1 MQHVLVFST
10 SAPQITLNDEMIGGL
25 LLHAGLPSAAP
36 PATWLAPGQ
45 AAEVPVSQSAAP
57 NIADIAD
64 IAAMRQAG
72 EAMRVDVNLVA
83 GENRRKRLLL
93 ADMDS
98 TIITDESL
106 DEMAALAGLGEAVA
120 AITAR
125 SMNGELDFEAAL
137 DERVAMF
144 AGQPASLFEEILAAT
159 QLTAGARTLVQT
171 MRRHQA
177 QCYLVSGGFTP
188 VADRVAEQCGFH
200 AAHANDMT
208 IHDGVITGTV
218 KKPILG
224 RESKAQILTRYCREH
239 ALAAGD
245 AAAIGD
251 GANDMAVLQAAGM
264 GVAFAGKDVL
274 RAAIDL
280 QLNHTD
286 LTGLLFLQGYRKA
299 DFVSGEAG

>member
-1 MQHVLVFST
+1 MQYVLVFST
-10 SAPQITLNDEMIGGL
+10 SAPQNTLTDDMIGNL
-25 LLHAGLPSAAP
+25 LNRVGLPSATSP
-36 PATWLAPGQ
+36 TDWLAPGQ
-45 AAEVPVSQSAAP
+45 AAEIPLTDGAAP
-57 NIADIAD
+57 VITAL
-64 IAAMRQAG
+64 RQAG
-72 EAMRVDVNLVA
+72 EAVKIDINVVA
-83 GENRRKRLLL
+83 LKNRRKKLLL

-106 DEMAALAGLGEAVA
+106 DEMAALAGLGGAVA
-120 AITAR
+120 SITAR

-144 AGQPASLFEEILAAT
+144 ASQPASLFESILAAT
-159 QLTAGARTLVQT
+159 QLNPGARTLVQT
-171 MRRHQA
+171 MRTHHA
-177 QCYLVSGGFTP
+177 HCYLVSGGFTP
-188 VADRVAEQCGFH
+188 VADRVAERCGFH
-200 AAHANDMT
+200 AAHANNMT
-208 IHDGVITGTV
+208 ISDGVITGTV

-224 RESKAQILTRYCREH
+224 RKTKAQLLAHYCTEH
-239 ALAAGD
+239 SLAASD

-251 GANDMAVLQAAGM
+251 GENDMEVLQAAGM

-299 DFVSGEAG
+299 DFVTGEAG

>member
-10 SAPQITLNDEMIGGL
+10 SAPQNTLTDEMIGDL
-25 LLHAGLPSAAP
+25 LDRVGLPAASSP
-36 PATWLAPGQ
+36 PDWLAPGQ
-45 AAEVPVSQSAAP
+45 AAEIPLADGAAP
-57 NIADIAD
+57 EITAL
-64 IAAMRQAG
+64 RRAG
-72 EAMRVDVNLVA
+72 EAVRIDINVVA
-83 GENRRKRLLL
+83 LENRRKKLLL

-144 AGQPASLFEEILAAT
+144 AGQPASLFESILAAT

-171 MRRHQA
+171 MRTHHA
-177 QCYLVSGGFTP
+177 HCYLVSGGFTP
-188 VADRVAEQCGFH
+188 VADRVAKWCGFH

-208 IHDGVITGTV
+208 ISDGVITGTV
-218 KKPILG
+218 KKPVLG
-224 RESKAQILTRYCREH
+224 RESKAQLLAHYCAEH
-239 ALAAGD
+239 ALAASD

-274 RAAIDL
+274 RAAINL

-299 DFVSGEAG
+299 DFITGEAG

>member
-10 SAPQITLNDEMIGGL
+10 SAPQNTLTDEMIGDL
-25 LLHAGLPSAAP
+25 LDRVGLPATTSP
-36 PATWLAPGQ
+36 PDWLAPGQ
-45 AAEVPVSQSAAP
+45 AAEIPLADGAAP
-57 NIADIAD
+57 GITAL
-64 IAAMRQAG
+64 RRAG
-72 EAMRVDVNLVA
+72 EAGRIDINVVA
-83 GENRRKRLLL
+83 LENRRKKLLI

-120 AITAR
+120 AISVR

-144 AGQPASLFEEILAAT
+144 AGQPANLFESILAAT

-171 MRRHQA
+171 MRTHRAH
-177 QCYLVSGGFTP
+177 CYLVSGGFNP
-188 VADRVAEQCGFH
+188 VADRIAERCGFH

-208 IHDGVITGTV
+208 ISDDVIIGTV
-218 KKPILG
+218 KKPVLG
-224 RESKAQILTRYCREH
+224 RESKAQLLAHYCAEH
-239 ALAAGD
+239 TLAASD

-251 GANDMAVLQAAGM
+251 GANDMTVLQAAGM

-286 LTGLLFLQGYRKA
+286 LTGLLFLQGYHKA
-299 DFVSGEAG
+299 DFITGEAG